1 MQGHTE
7 IKVKETRSISM
18 SVVMTL
24 TALLYF
30 LLCSG
35 CGGEKGEN
43 NPKSVK
49 ASQKIKRVK
58 VSAVK
63 AVPLQSNVRYVGEL
77 SANLKVK
84 VATEIGGS
92 IEKLLF
98 ERGEWVKEGQ
108 LLAEIG
114 TSSILIEVQQAEAA
128 LEMARSRLKKT
139 ERGSRP
145 EEIRIARAR
154 VEEARAALMEAD
166 RNFERMEDLHG
177 YKAVSNSDYDAAKRA
192 VDTARANLES
202 AKQQLE
208 LAKKG
213 PRVEEREEARAA
225 LKQAEA
231 ALGLA
236 KDRMRK
242 SRLNAPAD
250 GIIAF
255 RQVEEGE
262 VVGPGTVITQV
273 VDNRK
278 MKIKLSLAERDLPL
292 LDRDEQFP
300 FTIDAYPGEE
310 FACRLNFV
318 SPTADPA
325 TRSFPIE
332 LLVDM
337 PDSRMADGMTVRVE
351 FPIVSQGKSIK
362 IPSAWLSEENGQI
375 GLFVVEDGKALFR
388 KVTLGS
394 YYEGRVEIL
403 SGINDDELVI
413 TNPAG
418 LKTEDAVA
426 YSSD

>member
-1 MQGHTE
+1 MQGYTE
-7 IKVKETRSISM
+7 IKAKETRRICI

-24 TALLYF
+24 TTLLYLLLF
-30 LLCSG
+30 LG
-35 CGGEKGEN
+35 CGGEKGED
-43 NPKSVK
+43 NPESVNP
-49 ASQKIKRVK
+49 SQKIKRVK
-58 VSAVK
+58 VSSVK
-63 AVPLQSNVRYVGEL
+63 AAPLQSSVSYVGAL

-92 IEKLLF
+92 IEKLFF
-98 ERGEWVKEGQ
+98 ERGDRVKESQ

-166 RNFERMEDLHG
+166 RNFERVENLHG
-177 YKAVSNSDYDAAKRA
+177 YKAVSSSDYDAAKRA

-202 AKQQLE
+202 VKQQLE

-213 PRVEEREEARAA
+213 PRVEEREEVRAA

-231 ALGLA
+231 ALALA
-236 KDRMRK
+236 KDRLRK
-242 SRLNAPAD
+242 SRLKSPSD

-262 VVGPGTVITQV
+262 VVGPGIVITQV
-273 VDNRK
+273 VDNRR
-278 MKIKLSLAERDLPL
+278 MKITLSLAERDLPL
-292 LDRDEQFP
+292 LDRDERFP

-332 LLVDM
+332 LLVDR
-337 PDSRMADGMTVRVE
+337 PDSRMADGMTARVK
-351 FPIVSQGKSIK
+351 FPIASQEKSIK
-362 IPSAWLSEENGQI
+362 LPSAWLSEEDAQI
-375 GLFVVEDGKALFR
+375 GLFVVEDGKAVFK
-388 KVTLGS
+388 KVALGS

-403 SGINDDELVI
+403 SGLNDDELVI

-418 LKTEDAVA
+418 LKSGDSVQ
-426 YSSD
+426 Y

>member
-1 MQGHTE
+1 MDIYTE
-7 IKVKETRSISM
+7 IEARRRSSV
-18 SVVMTL
+18 SVVITL
-24 TALLYF
+24 TTLLYF
-30 LLCSG
+30 LLFLG
-35 CGGEKGEN
+35 CGGEKNEN
-43 NPKSVK
+43 NPKSVNP
-49 ASQKIKRVK
+49 SEKIKQVK
-58 VSAVK
+58 VSTVK
-63 AVPLQSNVRYVGEL
+63 AVPLQSSVSYVGAL
-77 SANLKVK
+77 TANLKVK

-92 IEKLLF
+92 IEKLFF
-98 ERGEWVKEGQ
+98 ERGDRVEEGQ
-108 LLAEIG
+108 VLAEIG
-114 TSSILIEVQQAEAA
+114 TSSILIEVRQAEAA

-154 VEEARAALMEAD
+154 VEEAKAALMEAD
-166 RNFERMEDLHG
+166 RNFERVEDLYG
-177 YKAVSNSDYDAAKRA
+177 YKAVSNSAYDAAKRA
-192 VDTARANLES
+192 VDTARANLVS

-231 ALGLA
+231 ALALA
-236 KDRMRK
+236 KDRLGK
-242 SRLNAPAD
+242 SRLKAPSD

-292 LDRDEQFP
+292 LDRDERFP
-300 FTIDAYPGEE
+300 FTIDAYPGER

-332 LLVDM
+332 LLVDT

-351 FPIVSQGKSIK
+351 FPIASREKSIK
-362 IPSAWLSEENGQI
+362 LPSAWLSEENGQI
-375 GLFVVEDGKALFR
+375 GLFVVDDGKALFR
-388 KVTLGS
+388 GVTLGS
-394 YYEGRVEIL
+394 YYEGNVEIL
-403 SGINDDELVI
+403 SGLNDDELVI

-418 LKTEDAVA
+418 LKSGDRVQ
-426 YSSD
+426 Y

>member
-1 MQGHTE
+1 MHIYTE
-7 IKVKETRSISM
+7 IKARKTRRTSL
-18 SVVMTL
+18 SVVITL
-24 TALLYF
+24 TTLLYF
-30 LLCSG
+30 LLLLG
-35 CGGEKGEN
+35 CGGEKNEN
-43 NPKSVK
+43 NPKSVNP
-49 ASQKIKRVK
+49 SEKIKQVK
-58 VSAVK
+58 VRSVK
-63 AVPLQSNVRYVGEL
+63 AVPLQSSVSYVGVL

-84 VATEIGGS
+84 VATEIGGT
-92 IEKLLF
+92 IEKLFF
-98 ERGEWVKEGQ
+98 ERGESVEEGQ
-108 LLAEIG
+108 ILAEIG

-154 VEEARAALMEAD
+154 VEEARAGLMEAD
-166 RNFERMEDLHG
+166 RNFKRIEDLYG
-177 YKAVSNSDYDAAKRA
+177 DKAVSNSDYDGAKRA

-231 ALGLA
+231 ALALA
-236 KDRMRK
+236 KDRLGK
-242 SRLNAPAD
+242 SGLNAPCD

-292 LDRDEQFP
+292 LDRDERFP
-300 FTIDAYPGEE
+300 FTIDAYPGEG

-332 LLVDM
+332 LLVDT

-351 FPIVSQGKSIK
+351 FPIASQEKSIK
-362 IPSAWLSEENGQI
+362 IPSAWLSEENGLI

-388 KVTLGS
+388 GVTLGS
-394 YYEGRVEIL
+394 YYEGTVEIL
-403 SGINDDELVI
+403 SGLNDDELLI

-418 LKTEDAVA
+418 LKSGDRVT
-426 YSSD
+426 Y

>member
-1 MQGHTE
+1 MQGYTE
-7 IKVKETRSISM
+7 IKAKETRQISM
-18 SVVMTL
+18 SVVMTG

-30 LLCSG
+30 LLCLG
-35 CGGEKGEN
+35 CGGEKSEN
-43 NPKSVK
+43 NPES
-49 ASQKIKRVK
+49 SNPSEKIKRVK
-58 VSAVK
+58 VSSVK
-63 AVPLQSNVRYVGEL
+63 AVPLQSSVSYVGAL

-92 IEKLLF
+92 IEKLFF
-98 ERGEWVKEGQ
+98 ERGDKVKEGQ
-108 LLAEIG
+108 VLAEIG
-114 TSSILIEVQQAEAA
+114 TSSILIEVQQAEAS

-139 ERGSRP
+139 ESGSRP

-154 VEEARAALMEAD
+154 VEEAKAGLMEAD

-225 LKQAEA
+225 LKQAQA

-236 KDRMRK
+236 KDRLRK
-242 SRLNAPAD
+242 SRLNAPSD

-255 RQVEEGE
+255 RHVEEGE

-273 VDNRK
+273 VDNRQ

-292 LDRDEQFP
+292 LDRDERFP
-300 FTIDAYPGEE
+300 FTIDAYPGEG

-332 LLVDM
+332 LLVDT

-351 FPIVSQGKSIK
+351 FPIASQKKSIK
-362 IPSAWLSEENGQI
+362 IPSVWLSEENGQI
-375 GLFVVEDGKALFR
+375 GLFVVEDGKALFKR
-388 KVTLGS
+388 VTLGS
-394 YYEGRVEIL
+394 YYEGSVEIL
-403 SGINDDELVI
+403 SGLNDDELVI

>member
-1 MQGHTE
+1 MHVHSE
-7 IKVKETRSISM
+7 IEARETRRTSL
-18 SVVMTL
+18 SVVITL
-24 TALLYF
+24 TTLLHF
-30 LLCSG
+30 LLFLG
-35 CGGEKGEN
+35 CGGEKNEN
-43 NPKSVK
+43 NPKSVNP
-49 ASQKIKRVK
+49 SEKIKQVK
-58 VSAVK
+58 VRPVK
-63 AVPLQSNVRYVGEL
+63 AVPLQSSVSYVGAL

-92 IEKLLF
+92 IEKLFF
-98 ERGEWVKEGQ
+98 ERGDRVEEGQ
-108 LLAEIG
+108 ALAEIG

-128 LEMARSRLKKT
+128 LEMARSRLTKT

-154 VEEARAALMEAD
+154 VEEAEAALMEAE
-166 RNFERMEDLHG
+166 RNFERIEDLHG
-177 YKAVSNSDYDAAKRA
+177 DKAVSNSDYDGAKRA

-202 AKQQLE
+202 ARQQLE

-231 ALGLA
+231 ALALA
-236 KDRMRK
+236 KDRLGK
-242 SRLNAPAD
+242 SRLKAPSA

-292 LDRDEQFP
+292 LDRDERFP
-300 FTIDAYPGEE
+300 FTIDAYPGEG

-332 LLVDM
+332 LLVDT
-337 PDSRMADGMTVRVE
+337 PDSRMADGMTVRVK
-351 FPIVSQGKSIK
+351 FPIASQEKSIK

-388 KVTLGS
+388 GVTLGS
-394 YYEGRVEIL
+394 YYEGTVEIRSGL
-403 SGINDDELVI
+403 SDNELLI

-418 LKTEDAVA
+418 LKSGESVQ
-426 YSSD
+426 Y

>member
-1 MQGHTE
+1 MDIYTKTE
-7 IKVKETRSISM
+7 ARRTRRSSVKVVI
-18 SVVMTL
+18 TL
-24 TALLYF
+24 TSLLYF
-30 LLCSG
+30 LLSLG
-35 CGGEKGEN
+35 CGGEKNEN
-43 NPKSVK
+43 NAKSVNP
-49 ASQKIKRVK
+49 SEKIKQVK
-58 VSAVK
+58 VRSVK
-63 AVPLQSNVRYVGEL
+63 AVPLQSSVSYVGAL
-77 SANLKVK
+77 TANLKVK

-92 IEKLLF
+92 IERLFF
-98 ERGEWVKEGQ
+98 ERGDRVDEDQV
-108 LLAEIG
+108 LAEIG

-139 ERGSRP
+139 EHGSRP

-166 RNFERMEDLHG
+166 RNFERVENLYG
-177 YKAVSNSDYDAAKRA
+177 YKAVSDSDYDAAKRA
-192 VDTARANLES
+192 VDTARANLVS
-202 AKQQLE
+202 TKQQLE

-231 ALGLA
+231 ALALA
-236 KDRMRK
+236 KDRLAK
-242 SRLNAPAD
+242 SRLKAPSD

-262 VVGPGTVITQV
+262 VMGPGTVITQV

-292 LDRDEQFP
+292 LDRDERFP
-300 FTIDAYPGEE
+300 FTIDAYPGER

-325 TRSFPIE
+325 TRSFPTE
-332 LLVDM
+332 LLVNK

-351 FPIVSQGKSIK
+351 FPIASQEKSIK
-362 IPSAWLSEENGQI
+362 LPSAWLSEENGQI
-375 GLFVVEDGKALFR
+375 GLFVVDDGKALFR
-388 KVTLGS
+388 GVTLGS
-394 YYEGRVEIL
+394 YYEGSVEIL
-403 SGINDDELVI
+403 SGLDDDELVI

-418 LKTEDAVA
+418 LKSGDKVT
-426 YSSD
+426 Y

>member
-1 MQGHTE
+1 MQIYTE
-7 IKVKETRSISM
+7 IKARETQRTSL
-18 SVVMTL
+18 SVVITL
-24 TALLYF
+24 AVLLCF
-30 LLCSG
+30 LLFLG
-35 CGGEKGEN
+35 CGGEKNEN
-43 NPKSVK
+43 NPESLNP
-49 ASQKIKRVK
+49 SEKIRRVK

-63 AVPLQSNVRYVGEL
+63 AVPLQSSVSYVGAL

-92 IEKLLF
+92 IEKLFF
-98 ERGEWVKEGQ
+98 ERGDRVKEGQ
-108 LLAEIG
+108 RLAEVG
-114 TSSILIEVQQAEAA
+114 TSSILIEVLQAEAA

-145 EEIRIARAR
+145 EEIRIAKAR
-154 VEEARAALMEAD
+154 VEEAKAALMEAG
-166 RNFERMEDLHG
+166 RNFERIEDL
-177 YKAVSNSDYDAAKRA
+177 YRDKAVSDSDYDGAKRA

-231 ALGLA
+231 ALALA
-236 KDRMRK
+236 KDRLGK
-242 SRLNAPAD
+242 SRLKAPSD

-278 MKIKLSLAERDLPL
+278 MKIKLSLAEKDLPL
-292 LDRDEQFP
+292 LDRDARFP
-300 FTIDAYPGEE
+300 FTIDAYPGEG

-332 LLVDM
+332 LLVDT

-351 FPIVSQGKSIK
+351 FPIASQEKSIK

-388 KVTLGS
+388 GVTLGS

-403 SGINDDELVI
+403 SGLNDDELLI

-418 LKTEDAVA
+418 LKSGDTVR
-426 YSSD
+426 Y

>member
-1 MQGHTE
+1 MQGYIE
-7 IKVKETRSISM
+7 IKAKETRRTSM
-18 SVVMTL
+18 KVFITL

-30 LLCSG
+30 LLFLG
-35 CGGEKGEN
+35 CGGEKNEN
-43 NPKSVK
+43 NPNSVNP
-49 ASQKIKRVK
+49 SEKIKQVK
-58 VSAVK
+58 VSSVK
-63 AVPLQSNVRYVGEL
+63 AVPLQSSVSYVGAL

-92 IEKLLF
+92 IEKLFF
-98 ERGEWVKEGQ
+98 ERGDRVKEGQ
-108 LLAEIG
+108 VLAEIG

-139 ERGSRP
+139 ESGSRP
-145 EEIRIARAR
+145 EEISIARAR
-154 VEEARAALMEAD
+154 VEEARAGLMEAD

-177 YKAVSNSDYDAAKRA
+177 YKAVSNSDYDGAKRA

-202 AKQQLE
+202 ARQQLE
-208 LAKKG
+208 LAKQG
-213 PRVEEREEARAA
+213 PRIEEREEARAA
-225 LKQAEA
+225 LKQAQA
-231 ALGLA
+231 ALSMA
-236 KDRMRK
+236 KDRLKK
-242 SRLNAPAD
+242 SRLHAPSE

-292 LDRDEQFP
+292 LDRDERFP
-300 FTIDAYPGEE
+300 FTIDAYPGDG

-332 LLVDM
+332 LLVDT

-351 FPIVSQGKSIK
+351 FPIASQEKSIK
-362 IPSAWLSEENGQI
+362 IPSAWLSEEDGQI
-375 GLFVVEDGKALFR
+375 GLFIVADEKAVFK

-394 YYEGRVEIL
+394 YYEGLVEIL
-403 SGINDDELVI
+403 SGVGDDELVI

-418 LKTEDAVA
+418 LKAGDAVT
-426 YSSD
+426 Y

>member
-1 MQGHTE
+1 MDIYSE
-7 IKVKETRSISM
+7 IEARRTRRTSV
-18 SVVMTL
+18 SVVITL
-24 TALLYF
+24 TTLLYF
-30 LLCSG
+30 LLSLG
-35 CGGEKGEN
+35 CGGEKNEN
-43 NPKSVK
+43 NPKSVNPSEK
-49 ASQKIKRVK
+49 VKKVK
-58 VSAVK
+58 VSSVK
-63 AVPLQSNVRYVGEL
+63 AVPLQSSVSYVGAL
-77 SANLKVK
+77 TANLKVK

-92 IEKLLF
+92 IENLFF
-98 ERGEWVKEGQ
+98 ERGDRVKEGQ
-108 LLAEIG
+108 VLAEIG
-114 TSSILIEVQQAEAA
+114 TSSIFIEVQQAEAA

-154 VEEARAALMEAD
+154 VQEARAALMEAD
-166 RNFERMEDLHG
+166 RNFERVEDLYG

-192 VDTARANLES
+192 VDTARANLDS

-208 LAKKG
+208 LARKG

-231 ALGLA
+231 ALALA
-236 KDRMRK
+236 KDRLGK
-242 SRLNAPAD
+242 SRLKAPCD

-292 LDRDEQFP
+292 LDRDERFP
-300 FTIDAYPGEE
+300 FTIDAYPGER

-325 TRSFPIE
+325 TRSFPTE
-332 LLVDM
+332 LLVNK

-351 FPIVSQGKSIK
+351 FPIASQEKSIK
-362 IPSAWLSEENGQI
+362 LPSAWLSEENGQI
-375 GLFVVEDGKALFR
+375 GLFVVDDGKALFR
-388 KVTLGS
+388 GVTLGS
-394 YYEGRVEIL
+394 YYEGSVEIL
-403 SGINDDELVI
+403 SGLNDDELVI

-418 LKTEDAVA
+418 LKSGDKVT
-426 YSSD
+426 Y

>member
-1 MQGHTE
+1 MQIYTE
-7 IKVKETRSISM
+7 IKARETQRTSL
-18 SVVMTL
+18 SVLITL
-24 TALLYF
+24 AVLLCF
-30 LLCSG
+30 LLFLG
-35 CGGEKGEN
+35 CGGEKNEN
-43 NPKSVK
+43 NPESLNP
-49 ASQKIKRVK
+49 SEKIRRVK

-63 AVPLQSNVRYVGEL
+63 AVPLQSSVSYVGAL

-92 IEKLLF
+92 IEKLFF
-98 ERGEWVKEGQ
+98 ERGDRVKEGQ
-108 LLAEIG
+108 RLAEVG
-114 TSSILIEVQQAEAA
+114 TSSILIEVLQAEAA

-145 EEIRIARAR
+145 EEIRIAKAR
-154 VEEARAALMEAD
+154 VEEAKAALMEAG
-166 RNFERMEDLHG
+166 RNFERIEDL
-177 YKAVSNSDYDAAKRA
+177 YRDKAVSDSDYDGAKRA

-231 ALGLA
+231 ALALA
-236 KDRMRK
+236 KDRLGK
-242 SRLNAPAD
+242 SRLKAPSD

-278 MKIKLSLAERDLPL
+278 MKIKLSLAEKDLPL
-292 LDRDEQFP
+292 LDRDARFP
-300 FTIDAYPGEE
+300 FTIDAYPGEG

-332 LLVDM
+332 LLVDT

-351 FPIVSQGKSIK
+351 FPIASQEKSIK

-388 KVTLGS
+388 GVTLGS

-403 SGINDDELVI
+403 SGLNDDELLI

-418 LKTEDAVA
+418 LKSGDTVR
-426 YSSD
+426 Y

>member
-1 MQGHTE
+1 MDIYSE
-7 IKVKETRSISM
+7 IEARRTRRTSV
-18 SVVMTL
+18 SVVITL
-24 TALLYF
+24 TTLLYF
-30 LLCSG
+30 LLSLG
-35 CGGEKGEN
+35 CGGEKNEN
-43 NPKSVK
+43 NPKSVNP
-49 ASQKIKRVK
+49 SEKIKQVN
-58 VSAVK
+58 VSLVK
-63 AVPLQSNVRYVGEL
+63 AVPLQSSVSYVGAL
-77 SANLKVK
+77 TANLKVK

-92 IEKLLF
+92 IEKLFF
-98 ERGEWVKEGQ
+98 ERGDSVKEGQ
-108 LLAEIG
+108 VLAEIG

-166 RNFERMEDLHG
+166 RNFERVEDLYG

-231 ALGLA
+231 ALALA
-236 KDRMRK
+236 KDRLGK
-242 SRLNAPAD
+242 SRLKAPCD

-292 LDRDEQFP
+292 LDRDERFP
-300 FTIDAYPGEE
+300 FTIDAYPGKR
-310 FACRLNFV
+310 FACRLKFV

-332 LLVDM
+332 LFVDT

-351 FPIVSQGKSIK
+351 FPIASQEKSIK
-362 IPSAWLSEENGQI
+362 LPSAWLSEENGQI
-375 GLFVVEDGKALFR
+375 GLFVVDDGKALFR
-388 KVTLGS
+388 GVTLGS
-394 YYEGRVEIL
+394 YYEGSVEIL
-403 SGINDDELVI
+403 SGLNDDELVI

-418 LKTEDAVA
+418 LKSGDKVT
-426 YSSD
+426 Y

>member
-1 MQGHTE
+1 
-7 IKVKETRSISM
+7 
-18 SVVMTL
+18 
-24 TALLYF
+24 
-30 LLCSG
+30 
-35 CGGEKGEN
+35 
-43 NPKSVK
+43 
-49 ASQKIKRVK
+49 VK
-58 VSAVK
+58 VSSVK
-63 AVPLQSNVRYVGEL
+63 AVPLQSSVSYVGEL

-84 VATEIGGS
+84 VATEIGGT
-92 IEKLLF
+92 IEKLFF
-98 ERGEWVKEGQ
+98 ERGDRVKEGQ
-108 LLAEIG
+108 VLAEIG

-154 VEEARAALMEAD
+154 VEEAKAGLMEAD

-177 YKAVSNSDYDAAKRA
+177 YKAVSNSDYDSAKRA

-202 AKQQLE
+202 AKQELE

-213 PRVEEREEARAA
+213 PRVEEREEARAG

-231 ALGLA
+231 ALALA

-242 SRLNAPAD
+242 SRLKAPSD

-255 RQVEEGE
+255 RHVEEGE

-273 VDNRK
+273 VDNRQ

-292 LDRDEQFP
+292 LDRDERFP
-300 FTIDAYPGEE
+300 FTIDAYPGEG

-332 LLVDM
+332 LLVDTA
-337 PDSRMADGMTVRVE
+337 DSRMADGMTVRVE
-351 FPIVSQGKSIK
+351 FPIASQEKSIK
-362 IPSAWLSEENGQI
+362 IPSAWLSEERGQI

-388 KVTLGS
+388 RVTLGS
-394 YYEGRVEIL
+394 YYEGSVEIL
-403 SGINDDELVI
+403 SGLNDDELVI

-418 LKTEDAVA
+418 LKSKDSVT
-426 YSSD
+426 Y

>member
-1 MQGHTE
+1 MDIYTE
-7 IKVKETRSISM
+7 IEARRTRRTSV
-18 SVVMTL
+18 SVVITL
-24 TALLYF
+24 TTLLYF
-30 LLCSG
+30 LLFLG
-35 CGGEKGEN
+35 CGGEKNEN
-43 NPKSVK
+43 NSKSVNPSEK
-49 ASQKIKRVK
+49 VKQVK
-58 VSAVK
+58 VSSVK
-63 AVPLQSNVRYVGEL
+63 AVPLQSSVRYVGAL
-77 SANLKVK
+77 TANLKVK

-92 IEKLLF
+92 IEKLFF
-98 ERGEWVKEGQ
+98 ERGDRVEEGQ
-108 LLAEIG
+108 VLAEIG

-166 RNFERMEDLHG
+166 RNFERVEDLYG

-231 ALGLA
+231 ALALA
-236 KDRMRK
+236 KDRLRK
-242 SRLNAPAD
+242 SRLKAPCD

-273 VDNRK
+273 VDNRR

-292 LDRDEQFP
+292 LDRDERFP
-300 FTIDAYPGEE
+300 FTIDAYPGER

-325 TRSFPIE
+325 TRSFPTE
-332 LLVDM
+332 LLVDR

-351 FPIVSQGKSIK
+351 FPIASQEKSIK
-362 IPSAWLSEENGQI
+362 LPSAWLSEENGQI
-375 GLFVVEDGKALFR
+375 GLFVVDDGKALFR
-388 KVTLGS
+388 GVKLGS
-394 YYEGRVEIL
+394 YYEGTVEIL
-403 SGINDDELVI
+403 SGLNDDELVI

-418 LKTEDAVA
+418 LKSGDRVT
-426 YSSD
+426 Y

>member
-1 MQGHTE
+1 MHIYTE
-7 IKVKETRSISM
+7 IKARKTRRTSL
-18 SVVMTL
+18 SVVITL
-24 TALLYF
+24 TTLLYF
-30 LLCSG
+30 LLFLG
-35 CGGEKGEN
+35 CGGEKSED
-43 NPKSVK
+43 NPNSRNP
-49 ASQKIKRVK
+49 SEKIKQVK
-58 VSAVK
+58 VSSVK
-63 AVPLQSNVRYVGEL
+63 AVPLQSSVSYVGAL

-92 IEKLLF
+92 IEKLFF
-98 ERGEWVKEGQ
+98 ERGDRVKEGQ

-128 LEMARSRLKKT
+128 LGVARSRLKKT

-145 EEIRIARAR
+145 EEISIARAR

-166 RNFERMEDLHG
+166 RNFVRMEDLYG

-192 VDTARANLES
+192 VDTARASLES

-231 ALGLA
+231 ALALA
-236 KDRMRK
+236 KDRLRK
-242 SRLNAPAD
+242 SRLNAPSE

-262 VVGPGTVITQV
+262 VLGPGTVITEV

-292 LDRDEQFP
+292 LDRDERFP
-300 FTIDAYPGEE
+300 FTIDAYPGEG

-318 SPTADPA
+318 SPSADPA
-325 TRSFPIE
+325 TRSFPVE
-332 LLVDM
+332 LLVDE

-351 FPIVSQGKSIK
+351 FPIASQEKSIK

-388 KVTLGS
+388 GVTLGS

-403 SGINDDELVI
+403 SGLNDAELLI

-418 LKTEDAVA
+418 LKSGDTVR
-426 YSSD
+426 Y

>member
-1 MQGHTE
+1 MDIYTKTE
-7 IKVKETRSISM
+7 ARRTRRSSVKVVI
-18 SVVMTL
+18 TL
-24 TALLYF
+24 TSLLYF
-30 LLCSG
+30 LLSLG
-35 CGGEKGEN
+35 CGGEKNEN
-43 NPKSVK
+43 NAKSVNP
-49 ASQKIKRVK
+49 SEKIKQVK
-58 VSAVK
+58 VRSVK
-63 AVPLQSNVRYVGEL
+63 AVPLQSSVSYVGAL
-77 SANLKVK
+77 TANLKVK

-92 IEKLLF
+92 IERLFF
-98 ERGEWVKEGQ
+98 ERGDRVDEDQV
-108 LLAEIG
+108 LAEIG

-139 ERGSRP
+139 EHGSRP

-166 RNFERMEDLHG
+166 RNFERVENLYG
-177 YKAVSNSDYDAAKRA
+177 YKAVSDSDYDAAKRA
-192 VDTARANLES
+192 VDTARANLVS
-202 AKQQLE
+202 TKQQLE

-231 ALGLA
+231 ALALA
-236 KDRMRK
+236 KDRLAK
-242 SRLNAPAD
+242 SRLKAPSD

-292 LDRDEQFP
+292 LDRDERFP
-300 FTIDAYPGEE
+300 FTIDAYPGER
-310 FACRLNFV
+310 FACRLSFV

-332 LLVDM
+332 LLVDT

-351 FPIVSQGKSIK
+351 FPIASQEKSIK
-362 IPSAWLSEENGQI
+362 LPSAWLSEENGQI
-375 GLFVVEDGKALFR
+375 GLFVVEDGKASFR
-388 KVTLGS
+388 EVILGS
-394 YYEGRVEIL
+394 YYEGNVEIV
-403 SGINDDELVI
+403 SGLKDDELVI

-418 LKTEDAVA
+418 LKSGDSVT
-426 YSSD
+426 Y

>member
-1 MQGHTE
+1 VL
-7 IKVKETRSISM
+7 I
-18 SVVMTL
+18 TL
-24 TALLYF
+24 AVLLCF
-30 LLCSG
+30 LLFLG
-35 CGGEKGEN
+35 CGGEKNEN
-43 NPKSVK
+43 NPESLNP
-49 ASQKIKRVK
+49 SEKIRRVK

-63 AVPLQSNVRYVGEL
+63 AVPLQSSVSYVGAL

-92 IEKLLF
+92 IEKLFF
-98 ERGEWVKEGQ
+98 ERGDRVKEGQ
-108 LLAEIG
+108 RLAEVG
-114 TSSILIEVQQAEAA
+114 TSSILIEVLQAEAA

-145 EEIRIARAR
+145 EEIRIAKAR
-154 VEEARAALMEAD
+154 VEEAKAALMEAG
-166 RNFERMEDLHG
+166 RNFERIEDL
-177 YKAVSNSDYDAAKRA
+177 YRDKAVSDSDYDGAKRA

-231 ALGLA
+231 ALALA
-236 KDRMRK
+236 KDRLGK
-242 SRLNAPAD
+242 SRLKAPSD

-278 MKIKLSLAERDLPL
+278 MKIKLSLAEKDLPL
-292 LDRDEQFP
+292 LDRDARFP
-300 FTIDAYPGEE
+300 FTIDAYPGEG

-332 LLVDM
+332 LLVDT

-351 FPIVSQGKSIK
+351 FPIASQEKSIK

-388 KVTLGS
+388 GVTLGS

-403 SGINDDELVI
+403 SGLNDDELLI

-418 LKTEDAVA
+418 LKSGDTVR
-426 YSSD
+426 Y